1 MGDVAKLSASANMAL
16 IEQLKELHVRGVLM
30 QIAERGQLLDLKC
43 EMPKC
48 FCTRGRKA
56 FDPKTHPPTDW
67 APSADHYPIPKA
79 LGGELRPWNVRVGH
93 VLCNRVDYG
102 WRTRVIT
109 LLKRDDMS
117 LDEIAAELNTKRV
130 QAPHGT
136 NRWTAASVRKAL
148 SS

>member
-1 MGDVAKLSASANMAL
+1 MGKVSASADLAL
-16 IEQLKELHVRGVLM
+16 IEHMKELHVRGILM
-30 QIAERGQLLDLKC
+30 QMAERGQLLELKC

-48 FCTRGRKA
+48 FCTRGRKG

-67 APSADHYPIPKA
+67 APSADHYPVPKA
-79 LGGELRPWNVRVGH
+79 LGGELHPWNVRVGH

-109 LLKRDDMS
+109 LLKRYDMS
-117 LDEIAAELNTKRV
+117 LEEIAVDLNRKRV
-130 QAPHGT
+130 RAPHGN

-148 SS
+148 AS